1 MYPTILLG
9 AGGHAKVVI
18 EILRETHR
26 YRPVGCLGQPP
37 EGCQELIGVPVL
49 GNDDLLG
56 DLRRQG
62 IEHAFVAI
70 GDNRL
75 RQLLI
80 DKVRRAGFQLVN
92 AISRQASV
100 SASAVLGEGIAIMPG
115 AHVGTE
121 TRLEDGVILN
131 TRSVVDHDGVLGE
144 CVHIG
149 PGAILAGSVT
159 VGAQA
164 FVATGSSVI
173 PHMRIGARSIVG
185 AGSVVVRDIPAD
197 VVAYGSPALARRPL
211 GASAPPVSVTSK
223 MRRAG

>member
-37 EGCQELIGVPVL
+37 EGCHDLLGVPVL

-56 DLRRQG
+56 DLHRQG

-80 DKVRRAGFQLVN
+80 DKVRTQ
-92 AISRQASV
+92 S
-100 SASAVLGEGIAIMPG
+100 
-115 AHVGTE
+115 
-121 TRLEDGVILN
+121 
-131 TRSVVDHDGVLGE
+131 
-144 CVHIG
+144 
-149 PGAILAGSVT
+149 
-159 VGAQA
+159 
-164 FVATGSSVI
+164 I
-173 PHMRIGARSIVG
+173 PCCF
-185 AGSVVVRDIPAD
+185 
-197 VVAYGSPALARRPL
+197 
-211 GASAPPVSVTSK
+211 
-223 MRRAG
+223 